1 MRVKKYLCPKC
12 GRGYIEMYDRF
23 NVSCDRCD
31 YKEDVENFMS
41 EFFNED
47 YEPEL
52 YDSDGDKIVY

>member
-1 MRVKKYLCPKC
+1 
-12 GRGYIEMYDRF
+12 MYDRF